1 MENNLSLHIR
11 TFNDKIKVMNQS
23 GKQNL
28 TLSSQ
33 EARSLHADIMDLLTL
48 CANLSKQVNSNQNQA
63 TNINMDGGSW

>member
-1 MENNLSLHIR
+1 
-11 TFNDKIKVMNQS
+11 MNQS